1 MKKFSKKETK
11 YIQIKTDAD
20 VDPCQMR
27 VTRVEEVDAPDAD
40 AVVVSGP
47 SGAATQADVPSC
59 GAVANMV
66 ASLSAEGEAAEPN
79 DAGNTAP
86 EQQDAEAATLH
97 IGIDV
102 GSTTVKLAVL
112 DDANEIKWAV
122 YQRHHADVRATVVEV
137 LRKAAEQFPNER
149 MTIAITGSGGLLLS
163 QWLDISFV
171 QEVIASKTA
180 VETFIPRTD
189 VAIELGGEDAK
200 IIYFDNGI
208 EQRMNGTCAGGTGA
222 FIDQMASLLN
232 TDAGGLNELAKDH
245 TTIYP
250 IASRCGVFAK
260 TDVQPLL
267 NEGAR
272 KEDIAAS
279 IFQSVVTQ
287 TISGLAC
294 GRPIRGNVA
303 FLGGPLQYLPELRK
317 RFYETLELTDDAI
330 IVPENAH
337 LFVASGCAIAG
348 AEDGAR
354 AEKLA
359 DVLKRLEGLGD
370 MQGSEV
376 VRLDPLFANEEE
388 YAEFKQRHD
397 AERVRRAALA
407 DYRGTAFL
415 GIDAGSTT
423 FKAALIGEDGALL
436 WSTYASNKG
445 DVLGCAKAAMAE
457 LYRSLPTDPETG
469 EPLVRIGHSTVTGY
483 GEGLLLE
490 ALRVDSGEIETV
502 AHLRG
507 AQEMLPGV
515 EFILDIG
522 GQDMKCLR
530 VKDGVIDHI
539 MLNEACSS
547 GCGSFIESFASGLD
561 LDVSEFA
568 KTAIK
573 AKNPVDLG
581 SRCTVFMNS
590 RVKQAQKEGATVGD
604 IAAGL
609 AISVIKN
616 ALFKVIKIRDP
627 HDVGTKVIVQ
637 GGTFLN
643 DAVLRAFEQLA
654 EVNAVRP
661 DIAGNMGAFG
671 AALLARDRYIAE
683 LHKLEDRQKRGDAFS
698 TIDATAVS
706 DASDSTSSAETGSG
720 VSSEEAVGDGLVG
733 GGGRKAAELLTE
745 APAGQAPV
753 ITSTLLPLDAIEALS
768 PTHRTVRCKGCSN
781 ACLLTVNDFGKD
793 EKTGKHRR
801 FITGNRCEKGE
812 SLGAGKQKSEVPNL
826 FEYKS
831 KRLFDHYTPLSA
843 EEAPRGTVG
852 IPRALNMYENY
863 PFWFTFFTKLGY
875 RVVLSDPSTKKTYEA
890 GIESMPSESV
900 CYPAKLSH
908 GHIMNL
914 LGKHPDFIWMP
925 CSKWERQEDET
936 AGNHFNCP
944 IVASYPEALRLNID
958 ELRTSDVKF
967 VSPWLPYD
975 RKEKLKERLF
985 IELTENFA
993 DAVGKHGAPLTQSE
1007 IDAAVDAAW
1016 EEDEAFKRDMRKAGV
1031 ETLAWMEETGTHG
1044 IVLAG
1049 RPYHQDPE
1057 INHAIPELL
1066 TSFGLAVL
1074 TEDSVA
1080 HLGQLERPI
1089 RVVDQWMYH
1098 TRLYAAAKVVTQR
1111 RDLDLIQLN
1120 SFGCGLDAL
1129 TTDQVQEVLE
1139 AAGKV
1144 YTVLKIDEVSNLG
1157 AARIRVRSLL
1167 AALKDQADR
1176 EAEEQADA
1184 KAAGRACP
1192 AASINLDDID
1202 KLVPKSF
1209 TEKADGVVV
1218 DEEVEQREGAS
1229 TEFERVQFTEKMK
1242 EEGYTILC
1250 PQMAPIHFDLL
1261 IDIFKRNGYN
1271 LELLPSVDHGAVDA
1285 GLKYVNNDIC
1295 YPSILV
1301 TGQIMEAVM
1310 SGRYDTDKLAVIIT
1324 QTGGGCRATN
1334 YISLI
1339 RKALKSVGLAHIPV
1353 IALSFKDLGE
1363 DNPGFKITPA
1373 MLYQAIYA
1381 LQYGDLLMMCLYRT
1395 RPYEVEQ
1402 GSANRLFDHWM
1413 SVCKAQLRRGVKGGE
1428 FKRTVRQIVDDFDTL
1443 PLQGEGT
1450 KPRVGVVGEILVKF
1464 HPTANNQIVEQIEH
1478 EGCEAVVPGLIEFFL
1493 FGIAGGIFQ
1502 RKLGKSKKGEVG
1514 SRIALDVIKRFR
1526 KPVRDALK
1534 KSHRFEPPADIYE
1547 LAEYAEQILSLCNSM
1562 GEGWLLTAEMVE
1574 LIRSGCPN
1582 IVCTQPFACLPN
1594 HVVGKAVIKEL
1605 RRQYPESNIVAVDYD
1620 PGASEVN
1627 QLNRIKLM
1635 IAVAKSNLAAKE
1647 QEAKH
1652 DRDAFVDASRPHATE
1667 EAESNTVGYVEI
1679 KA

>member
-1 MKKFSKKETK
+1 MTSKENVMADET
-11 YIQIKTDAD
+11 
-20 VDPCQMR
+20 MR
-27 VTRVEEVDAPDAD
+27 SEDRQATGV
-40 AVVVSGP
+40 
-47 SGAATQADVPSC
+47 GAGS
-59 GAVANMV
+59 
-66 ASLSAEGEAAEPN
+66 
-79 DAGNTAP
+79 
-86 EQQDAEAATLH
+86 LH

-102 GSTTVKLAVL
+102 GSTTVKLAIL
-112 DDANEIKWAV
+112 DEDRDVKFSV
-122 YQRHHADVRATVVEV
+122 YRRHHADVRATIVEV
-137 LRKAAEQFPNER
+137 LAEAAKAQDAAGGAFGSQT
-149 MTIAITGSGGLLLS
+149 MTIAITGSGGLLLA
-163 QWLDISFV
+163 QWLGVEFV

-180 VETFIPRTD
+180 VETFIPATD

-200 IIYFDNGI
+200 IIYFDQGI

-232 TDAGGLNELAKDH
+232 TDAGGLNELAQGA

-294 GRPIRGNVA
+294 GRPIRGHVA

-317 RFYETLELTDDAI
+317 RFYETLELDDEHI

-348 AEDGAR
+348 AASETVK
-354 AEKLA
+354 AELLS
-359 DVLKRLEGLGD
+359 DVLDRLKNLGD
-370 MQGSEV
+370 IQGSEV
-376 VRLDPLFANEEE
+376 VRLPPLFADEGE
-388 YAEFKQRHD
+388 YARFKQRHD
-397 AERVRRAALA
+397 GECVRRGELM
-407 DYRGTAFL
+407 DYEGTAYL

-436 WSTYASNKG
+436 WSHYASNKG
-445 DVLGCAKAAMAE
+445 DVLGCARAALTN
-457 LYRSLPTDPETG
+457 LYNDMPVNADTG
-469 EPLVRIGHSTVTGY
+469 EPLVRIGHATVTGY
-483 GEGLLLE
+483 GEHLLLE

-547 GCGSFIESFASGLD
+547 GCGSFIESFATGLN
-561 LDVSEFA
+561 LGVAEFA
-568 KTAIK
+568 QTAIE
-573 AKNPVDLG
+573 AKRPVDLG

-643 DAVLRAFEQLA
+643 DAVLRAFEQLS
-654 EVNAVRP
+654 EVEAVRP
-661 DIAGNMGAFG
+661 DIAGNMGAYG
-671 AALLARDRYIAE
+671 AALLARDRYRDE
-683 LHKLEDRQKRGDAFS
+683 
-698 TIDATAVS
+698 VS
-706 DASDSTSSAETGSG
+706 RSLQEIEQSGTPAPNPTSSLLSLEEIET
-720 VSSEEAVGDGLVG
+720 
-733 GGGRKAAELLTE
+733 
-745 APAGQAPV
+745 
-753 ITSTLLPLDAIEALS
+753 LS
-768 PTHRTVRCKGCSN
+768 PTHKTVRCKGCSN
-781 ACLLTVNDFGKD
+781 SCLLTVNDFGVD
-793 EKTGKHRR
+793 ATTGKHRR
-801 FITGNRCEKGE
+801 FITGNRCEKGAGTLDE
-812 SLGAGKQKSEVPNL
+812 SKNVPNL
-826 FEYKS
+826 YEYKS
-831 KRLFDHYTPLSA
+831 KRLFGYEPLA
-843 EEAPRGTVG
+843 VEEAPRGSVG
-852 IPRALNMYENY
+852 IPRALNLYENY
-863 PFWFTFFTKLGY
+863 PFWFTFFTKLGF

-914 LGKHPDFIWMP
+914 LEKHPDFIWFP
-925 CSKWERQEDET
+925 CSKWERQEDEG

-944 IVASYPEALRLNID
+944 IVASYPEALRLNVD
-958 ELRTSDVKF
+958 ELRTSGVPF
-967 VSPWLPYD
+967 LNPWLPYD
-975 RKEKLKERLF
+975 QKENLKKRLYV
-985 IELTENFA
+985 ELVEA
-993 DAVGKHGAPLTQSE
+993 HPELMGAGVPAPTQAE
-1007 IDAAVDAAW
+1007 VDAAVEAAW
-1016 EEDEAFKRDMRKAGV
+1016 EEDEAFKRDMRTAGT
-1031 ETLAWMEETGTHG
+1031 ETLAWMEATGTHG

-1049 RPYHQDPE
+1049 RPYHNDPE

-1074 TEDSVA
+1074 TEDSIA

-1089 RVVDQWMYH
+1089 RLVDQWMYH
-1098 TRLYAAAKVVTQR
+1098 TRLYAAAKVATER

-1129 TTDQVQEVLE
+1129 TTDQVQEILE

-1167 AALKDQADR
+1167 AALKDQADEAAEAAER
-1176 EAEEQADA
+1176 EAGMKRGCPAVSIDPDALVADVNARINEKTGATEGRVAAEIASVSVAAAAGGAAAGGAPADGAAAGGVAAAGGAAGKPAAGADA
-1184 KAAGRACP
+1184 PVDATLGA
-1192 AASINLDDID
+1192 I
-1202 KLVPKSF
+1202 VPPTF
-1209 TEKADGVVV
+1209 TEKAAPEVV
-1218 DEEVEQREGAS
+1218 ESFRQRKGTT
-1229 TEFERVQFTEKMK
+1229 TEFPRAVFTEQMK
-1242 EEGYTILC
+1242 EEGYTILA

-1261 IDIFKRNGYN
+1261 FDIFHRFGYN

-1310 SGRYDTDKLAVIIT
+1310 SGRYDTDKLAVVIT

-1339 RKALKSVGLAHIPV
+1339 RKALASVGLSHIPV

-1363 DNPGFKITPA
+1363 DNPGFKITPK
-1373 MLYQAIYA
+1373 MLLQAVYA
-1381 LQYGDLLMMCLYRT
+1381 LLYGDLLMMCLYRT
-1395 RPYEVEQ
+1395 RPYEVEE

-1413 SVCKAQLRRGVKGGE
+1413 ATCKGQLAQGLSRSQ
-1428 FKRTVRQIVDDFDTL
+1428 FKRTVRAIVDDFDTL
-1443 PLQGEGT
+1443 PLAGEGA

-1464 HPTANNQIVEQIEH
+1464 HPTANNQIVDVIER

-1493 FGIAGGIFQ
+1493 FGIAGAIFQ
-1502 RKLGKSKKGEVG
+1502 KDPLGRSAKGAFG
-1514 SRIALDVIKRFR
+1514 SRIALWVIDKFR
-1526 KPVRDALK
+1526 APVTKALK
-1534 KSHRFEPPADIYE
+1534 ASNRFEPPANIYE
-1547 LAEYAEQILSLCNSM
+1547 LAEYASEILSLCNSM
-1562 GEGWLLTAEMVE
+1562 GEGWLLTAEMCE
-1574 LIRSGCPN
+1574 LIRTGAPN
-1582 IVCTQPFACLPN
+1582 VVCTQPFACLPN

-1605 RRQYPESNIVAVDYD
+1605 RRRYPESNIVAVDYD

-1635 IAVAKSNLAAKE
+1635 ISVAKANLADKEVQAK
-1647 QEAKH
+1647 AA
-1652 DRDAFVDASRPHATE
+1652 RDAFVDAGRVKAVKEDAGQLEVETE
-1667 EAESNTVGYVEI
+1667 RA
-1679 KA
+1679 

>member
-1 MKKFSKKETK
+1 MKRTKTSK
-11 YIQIKTDAD
+11 YVQITSDGA
-20 VDPCQMR
+20 VDPAVMR
-27 VTRVEEVDAPDAD
+27 VTRVEAAGEVGDTAAAGVAPAPVD
-40 AVVVSGP
+40 
-47 SGAATQADVPSC
+47 
-59 GAVANMV
+59 
-66 ASLSAEGEAAEPN
+66 PN
-79 DAGNTAP
+79 A
-86 EQQDAEAATLH
+86 LR

-112 DDANEIKWAV
+112 DAAGEVRWAV
-122 YQRHHADVRATVVEV
+122 YRRHHADVRATIIEV
-137 LRKAAEQFPNER
+137 LREAAAQFPDEA

-163 QWLDISFV
+163 QWLGIEFV

-222 FIDQMASLLN
+222 FIDQMAALLN
-232 TDAGGLNELAKDH
+232 TDAGGLNELAKSH

-303 FLGGPLQYLPELRK
+303 FLGGPLQYLPELRN
-317 RFYETLELTDDAI
+317 RFYETLALDEDHIL
-330 IVPENAH
+330 VPENAH

-348 AEDGAR
+348 AEAGAAPER
-354 AEKLA
+354 LA
-359 DVLKRLEGLGD
+359 DILTRLESLGD
-370 MQGSEV
+370 LQGSEV
-376 VRLDPLFANEEE
+376 VRLAPLFADDAA
-388 YAEFKQRHD
+388 YAAFKARHD
-397 AERVRRAALA
+397 AERVRRASLA
-407 DYRGTAFL
+407 DYRGMAFL

-423 FKAALIGEDGALL
+423 FKAALIGQDGALL

-445 DVLGCAKAAMAE
+445 DVLGCAKAALAD
-457 LYRSLPTDPETG
+457 LYRALPADPVTG
-469 EPLVRIGHSTVTGY
+469 EPLVTIGHATVTGY

-547 GCGSFIESFASGLD
+547 GCGSFIESFASGLN
-561 LDVSEFA
+561 LDVAAFA
-568 KTAIK
+568 ETAIR
-573 AKNPVDLG
+573 AESPVDLG

-643 DAVLRAFEQLA
+643 DAVLRAFEQLS
-654 EVNAVRP
+654 EVDAVRP

-671 AALLARDRYIAE
+671 AALLARDRYEDARRHAE
-683 LHKLEDRQKRGDAFS
+683 NMPLSPDVGPKVP
-698 TIDATAVS
+698 VS
-706 DASDSTSSAETGSG
+706 
-720 VSSEEAVGDGLVG
+720 GLLSL
-733 GGGRKAAELLTE
+733 A
-745 APAGQAPV
+745 
-753 ITSTLLPLDAIEALS
+753 AIEALA
-768 PTHRTVRCKGCSN
+768 PTHKTVRCKGCSN

-793 EKTGKHRR
+793 EATGKNRR

-812 SLGAGKQKSEVPNL
+812 SLGTGKGASEVPNL

-831 KRLFDHYTPLSA
+831 RRLFDHYEPLA
-843 EEAPRGTVG
+843 PEDAPRGTVG
-852 IPRALNMYENY
+852 IPRALNQYENY
-863 PFWFTFFTKLGY
+863 PFWFTFFTQLGY

-914 LGKHPDFIWMP
+914 LAKKPDFIWMP

-958 ELRTSDVKF
+958 ELRGGDVPLLT
-967 VSPWLPYD
+967 PWLPYD
-975 RKEKLKERLF
+975 SKEHLKGRLF
-985 IELTENFA
+985 VELGQNLA
-993 DAVGKHGAPLTQSE
+993 AAAGRHGAPLTADE
-1007 IDAAVDAAW
+1007 VAAAVEAAW
-1016 EEDEAFKRDMRKAGV
+1016 AEDEAFKRDMRTKGV
-1031 ETLAWMEETGTHG
+1031 ETLAWMEETGTRG

-1049 RPYHQDPE
+1049 RPYHNDPE

-1176 EAEEQADA
+1176 DAEADA
-1184 KAAGRACP
+1184 DARAANRACP
-1192 AASINLDDID
+1192 ATSINLDDLD
-1202 KLVPKSF
+1202 KLVPASF
-1209 TEKADGVVV
+1209 TEKADGVVRAA
-1218 DEEVEQREGAS
+1218 EVEQREGVS
-1229 TEFERVQFTEKMK
+1229 TEFARPQFTEEMK
-1242 EEGYTILC
+1242 EAGYTILA

-1261 IDIFKRNGYN
+1261 IDIFQRFGYN
-1271 LELLPSVDHGAVDA
+1271 VELLPSVDHGAVDA
-1285 GLKYVNNDIC
+1285 GLKFVNNDIC

-1301 TGQIMEAVM
+1301 TGQIMEAVL
-1310 SGRYDTDKLAVIIT
+1310 SGKYDTDKLAVLIT

-1334 YISLI
+1334 YIALI
-1339 RKALKSVGLAHIPV
+1339 RKALKAVGLEHIPV

-1363 DNPGFKITPA
+1363 VNPGFKITPK
-1373 MLYQAIYA
+1373 MLLQALYA
-1381 LQYGDLLMMCLYRT
+1381 LCYGDLLMMCLYRT
-1395 RPYEVEQ
+1395 RPYEVEP
-1402 GSANRLFDHWM
+1402 GSATRLFDHWM
-1413 SVCKAQLRRGVKGGE
+1413 AECKGQLHRGVTYGE
-1428 FKRTVRQIVDDFDTL
+1428 FKRTVRQIVGDFDTL
-1443 PLQGEGT
+1443 PLAGEGT

-1464 HPTANNQIVEQIEH
+1464 HPTANNQLVDVIER
-1478 EGCEAVVPGLIEFFL
+1478 EDCEAVVPGLIEFFL
-1493 FGIAGGIFQ
+1493 FGIAGAIFQ
-1502 RKLGKSKKGEVG
+1502 KDPLGRSPKGAVG
-1514 SRIALDVIKRFR
+1514 SKIALQAIAKFR
-1526 KPVRDALK
+1526 KPVNDALRR
-1534 KSHRFEPPADIYE
+1534 SQRFEPVTDIYE
-1547 LAEYAEQILSLCNSM
+1547 LADYAEQILSLCNSM

-1574 LIRSGCPN
+1574 LIREGTPN
-1582 IVCTQPFACLPN
+1582 VVCAQPFACLPN

-1635 IAVAKSNLAAKE
+1635 IAVAKANLAEKE
-1647 QEAKH
+1647 REARGA
-1652 DRDAFVDASRPHATE
+1652 RDAFVGAGRPGPATE
-1667 EAESNTVGYVEI
+1667 KLGSVEVETATAE
-1679 KA
+1679 

>member
-1 MKKFSKKETK
+1 M
-11 YIQIKTDAD
+11 Q
-20 VDPCQMR
+20 
-27 VTRVEEVDAPDAD
+27 
-40 AVVVSGP
+40 
-47 SGAATQADVPSC
+47 
-59 GAVANMV
+59 
-66 ASLSAEGEAAEPN
+66 
-79 DAGNTAP
+79 NT
-86 EQQDAEAATLH
+86 QDATNVTEDSSKEKVMANEPMSATEQGGTLH

-102 GSTTVKLAVL
+102 GSTTVKLAIL
-112 DDANEIKWAV
+112 DGENNVKFWV
-122 YQRHHADVRATVVEV
+122 YRRHHADVRATIVEV
-137 LRKAAEQFPNER
+137 LEEAAQDFGGES
-149 MTIAITGSGGLLLS
+149 MTISITGSGGLLLA
-163 QWLDISFV
+163 QWLGVEFV
-171 QEVIASKTA
+171 QEVIASKCA
-180 VETFIPRTD
+180 VETFIPATD

-200 IIYFDNGI
+200 IIYFDQGI

-232 TDAGGLNELAKDH
+232 TDAGGLNELARDH

-317 RFYETLELTDDAI
+317 RFYETLNLEDEHI

-348 AEDGAR
+348 AASETVK
-354 AEKLA
+354 AERLS
-359 DVLKRLEGLGD
+359 DVLDRLKNLGD
-370 MQGSEV
+370 VQGSEV

-388 YAEFKQRHD
+388 YADFKQRHD
-397 AERVRRAALA
+397 AECVRRGDLMA
-407 DYRGTAFL
+407 YEGTAYL

-436 WSTYASNKG
+436 WSHYASNKG
-445 DVLGCAKAAMAE
+445 DVLGCAKAALAN
-457 LYRSLPTDPETG
+457 LYNAMPVDAETG
-469 EPLVRIGHSTVTGY
+469 EPLVEIGHATVTGY
-483 GEGLLLE
+483 GEHLLLE

-547 GCGSFIESFASGLD
+547 GCGSFIESFATGLN

-568 KTAIK
+568 KTAIE
-573 AKNPVDLG
+573 ADRPVDLG

-643 DAVLRAFEQLA
+643 DAVLRAFEQLS
-654 EVNAVRP
+654 EVQAVRP

-671 AALLARDRYIAE
+671 AALLARDRCHEAVAREVRKAE
-683 LHKLEDRQKRGDAFS
+683 A
-698 TIDATAVS
+698 AA
-706 DASDSTSSAETGSG
+706 AW
-720 VSSEEAVGDGLVG
+720 SSEAGEA
-733 GGGRKAAELLTE
+733 
-745 APAGQAPV
+745 APV
-753 ITSTLLPLDAIEALS
+753 AVAVASNLLSLEQLEALS
-768 PTHRTVRCKGCSN
+768 PSHKTVRCKACSN
-781 ACLLTVNDFGKD
+781 HCLLTVNDFGVD
-793 EKTGKHRR
+793 DLTGKHRR
-801 FITGNRCEKGE
+801 FITGNRCEKG
-812 SLGAGKQKSEVPNL
+812 AGTLDEGKAAVPNL
-826 FEYKS
+826 YEYKS
-831 KRLFDHYTPLSA
+831 SRLFDYEPLSA
-843 EEAPRGTVG
+843 EAATRTAVG
-852 IPRALNMYENY
+852 IPRALNLYENY
-863 PFWFTFFTKLGY
+863 PFWFTFFTKLGFQ
-875 RVVLSDPSTKKTYEA
+875 VVLSDPSTKKTYEA

-914 LGKHPDFIWMP
+914 LDKKPDFIWFP
-925 CSKWERQEDET
+925 CSKWERQEDEG

-944 IVASYPEALRLNID
+944 IVASYPEALRLNVD
-958 ELRTSDVKF
+958 ELRTSDVQF
-967 VSPWLPYD
+967 LNPWLPYD
-975 RKEKLKERLF
+975 QKEHLKKRLF
-985 IELTENFA
+985 VELVEA
-993 DAVGKHGAPLTQSE
+993 HPELMGAAGAPTQVE
-1007 IDAAVDAAW
+1007 VDAAVEAAW
-1016 EEDEAFKRDMRKAGV
+1016 AEDEAFKRDIRAKGE
-1031 ETLAWMEETGTHG
+1031 ETLAWMEQTGTHG

-1049 RPYHQDPE
+1049 RPYHNDPE

-1074 TEDSVA
+1074 TEDSIA
-1080 HLGQLERPI
+1080 HLGTLERPI
-1089 RVVDQWMYH
+1089 RLVDQWMYH
-1098 TRLYAAAKVVTQR
+1098 TRLYAAAKVATER

-1129 TTDQVQEVLE
+1129 TTDQVQEILE
-1139 AAGKV
+1139 EAGKV

-1167 AALKDQADR
+1167 AALKDQADEKA
-1176 EAEEQADA
+1176 EAERVPR
-1184 KAAGRACP
+1184 GCP
-1192 AASINLDDID
+1192 AMSFDPDSFIASPEAAVAAASGAEEALIAEEVIGQ
-1202 KLVPKSF
+1202 KVVVPAPPQTF
-1209 TEKADGVVV
+1209 TEKATA
-1218 DEEVEQREGAS
+1218 EVIARFRQREGAT
-1229 TEFERVQFTEKMK
+1229 TEFPRAVFTQEMK
-1242 EEGYTILC
+1242 DAGYTILC

-1261 IDIFKRNGYN
+1261 VEIFRKEGYN
-1271 LELLPSVDHGAVDA
+1271 FELLPSVDHGAVDA

-1339 RKALKSVGLAHIPV
+1339 RKALAAVGLSHIPV

-1363 DNPGFKITPA
+1363 DNPGFKVTPK
-1373 MLYQAIYA
+1373 MLLQAVYA
-1381 LQYGDLLMMCLYRT
+1381 LLYGDLLMMCLYRT
-1395 RPYEVEQ
+1395 RPYEVEK
-1402 GSANRLFDHWM
+1402 GSADALFDHWM
-1413 SVCKAQLRRGVKGGE
+1413 ATCKGQLAHGVKRGV
-1428 FKRTVRQIVDDFDTL
+1428 FKDTVRRIVEDFDTL
-1443 PLQGEGT
+1443 PLAGDGT

-1464 HPTANNQIVEQIEH
+1464 HPTANNQIVDVIER
-1478 EGCEAVVPGLIEFFL
+1478 EGCEVVVPGLIEFFL
-1493 FGIAGGIFQ
+1493 FGIAGSIFQ
-1502 RKLGKSKKGEVG
+1502 KDPLGRSAKGAVG
-1514 SRIALDVIKRFR
+1514 GRIALWVIDKFR
-1526 KPVRDALK
+1526 APVTNALRD
-1534 KSHRFEPPADIYE
+1534 SSRFEVPANIYE
-1547 LAEYAEQILSLCNSM
+1547 LAAYASEILSLCNSM

-1574 LIRSGCPN
+1574 LVRTGAPN
-1582 IVCTQPFACLPN
+1582 VVCTQPFACLPN

-1605 RRQYPESNIVAVDYD
+1605 RRRYPDSNIVAVDYD

-1635 IAVAKSNLAAKE
+1635 IAVAKSNLAEKE
-1647 QEAKH
+1647 AEAKQAR
-1652 DRDAFVDASRPHATE
+1652 DRFVSAGASQAVQET
-1667 EAESNTVGYVEI
+1667 AGALEI
-1679 KA
+1679 ETKQA

>member
-1 MKKFSKKETK
+1 MKKNTKNSKYTEIITEASTSAKEL
-11 YIQIKTDAD
+11 ASAACASCA
-20 VDPCQMR
+20 PR
-27 VTRVEEVDAPDAD
+27 VTTVETAQ
-40 AVVVSGP
+40 
-47 SGAATQADVPSC
+47 T
-59 GAVANMV
+59 
-66 ASLSAEGEAAEPN
+66 SAEASAAAEACPF
-79 DAGNTAP
+79 
-86 EQQDAEAATLH
+86 H

-112 DDANEIKWAV
+112 NNDNEILWAV
-122 YQRHHADVRATVVEV
+122 YRRHHADVRATIVEV
-137 LRKAAEQFPNER
+137 LREAAAAYPDET

-163 QWLDISFV
+163 QWLDVTFV

-180 VETFIPRTD
+180 VETFIPKTD

-222 FIDQMASLLN
+222 FIDQMAALLD
-232 TDAGGLNELAKDH
+232 TDAGGLNELAADH
-245 TTIYP
+245 ETIYP

-294 GRPIRGNVA
+294 GRPIRGHVA

-317 RFYETLELTDDAI
+317 RFYETLELTDEAI

-337 LFVASGCAIAG
+337 LFVAAGCAIAG
-348 AEDGAR
+348 VAEGAR
-354 AEKLA
+354 PEKLF
-359 DVLKRLEGLGD
+359 DVLTRLEGLGD

-376 VRLDPLFANEEE
+376 VRLAPLFADEAEL
-388 YAEFKQRHD
+388 AEFHARHD
-397 AERVRRAALA
+397 AERVRRASLE
-407 DYRGTAFL
+407 DYRGVAFL

-445 DVLGCAKAAMAE
+445 DVLGCAKAAVAE
-457 LYRSLPTDPETG
+457 LYQALPRDPETD
-469 EPLVRIGHSTVTGY
+469 EPLVQIGHATVTGY

-547 GCGSFIESFASGLD
+547 GCGSFIESFASGLN
-561 LDVSEFA
+561 LDVAEFA
-568 KTAIK
+568 ATAIS
-573 AKNPVDLG
+573 AENPVDLG

-643 DAVLRAFEQLA
+643 DAVLRAFEQLS
-654 EVNAVRP
+654 EVNAIRP

-671 AALLARDRYIAE
+671 AALLARDRFE
-683 LHKLEDRQKRGDAFS
+683 ETRRRTENVPLSPDLGPKVPLSGLLSLE
-698 TIDATAVS
+698 
-706 DASDSTSSAETGSG
+706 E
-720 VSSEEAVGDGLVG
+720 
-733 GGGRKAAELLTE
+733 
-745 APAGQAPV
+745 
-753 ITSTLLPLDAIEALS
+753 IEALA

-781 ACLLTVNDFGKD
+781 ACLLTVNDFGID
-793 EKTGKHRR
+793 AATGKHRR

-812 SLGAGKQKSEVPNL
+812 SLGTGTEKSAVPNL
-826 FEYKS
+826 FEYKAE
-831 KRLFDHYTPLSA
+831 RTFGYEPLA
-843 EEAPRGTVG
+843 PEEAPRGTVG

-914 LGKHPDFIWMP
+914 LDKHPDFIWMP

-958 ELRTSDVKF
+958 ELRETDVAF
-967 VSPWLPYD
+967 VSPWVPYHD
-975 RKEKLKERLF
+975 KDKLAERLVV
-985 IELTENFA
+985 ELTENFA
-993 DAVGKHGAPLTQSE
+993 KETNGCGPALTADE
-1007 IDAAVDAAW
+1007 IRAAVEAAW
-1016 EEDEAFKRDMRKAGV
+1016 AEDEAFKRDIRTKGV
-1031 ETLAWMEETGTHG
+1031 ETLAWMEKTGTRG

-1111 RDLDLIQLN
+1111 KDLDLIQLN

-1176 EAEEQADA
+1176 EAEAEADA
-1184 KAAGRACP
+1184 AAEKRGCP
-1192 AASINLDDID
+1192 AACIDLDNLD
-1202 KLVPKSF
+1202 KLVPASF
-1209 TEKADGVVV
+1209 TEKADGVVAAA
-1218 DEEVEQREGAS
+1218 EIEQREGAS
-1229 TEFERVQFTEKMK
+1229 TEFARPQFTEQMRD
-1242 EEGYTILC
+1242 EGWTILA
-1250 PQMAPIHFDLL
+1250 PQMAPYHFEASGAHLQARRL
-1261 IDIFKRNGYN
+1261 QRGASA
-1271 LELLPSVDHGAVDA
+1271 LGGPRRGGRGPEVREQRHLLPVHPGHGPDYGSGAVGQVRHRQAGRAHHPDRRRLPRHQLHLAHPQGAEVRGARAHPGHRHLLQGPGRGEPWLQDHAEDALPGHLRAAVRRFAHDVLVSHAPLRGGAGQREPPVPVLDGRLQAPARARRAPVGVPPHGAPHRGGLRRAAPGRRGHETPRGRGGRDPREVPPDGQQPDRGRHRARGLRGRGARAYRVLPVRHRRRHLPAAYRQVEEERAREQDRPGRHQEAAQARERRA
-1285 GLKYVNNDIC
+1285 G
-1295 YPSILV
+1295 
-1301 TGQIMEAVM
+1301 
-1310 SGRYDTDKLAVIIT
+1310 
-1324 QTGGGCRATN
+1324 
-1334 YISLI
+1334 
-1339 RKALKSVGLAHIPV
+1339 
-1353 IALSFKDLGE
+1353 
-1363 DNPGFKITPA
+1363 
-1373 MLYQAIYA
+1373 
-1381 LQYGDLLMMCLYRT
+1381 
-1395 RPYEVEQ
+1395 EVESLPPA
-1402 GSANRLFDHWM
+1402 GGHLRAGRLRERDPFP
-1413 SVCKAQLRRGVKGGE
+1413 VQLHGRGV
-1428 FKRTVRQIVDDFDTL
+1428 
-1443 PLQGEGT
+1443 
-1450 KPRVGVVGEILVKF
+1450 
-1464 HPTANNQIVEQIEH
+1464 A
-1478 EGCEAVVPGLIEFFL
+1478 A
-1493 FGIAGGIFQ
+1493 
-1502 RKLGKSKKGEVG
+1502 
-1514 SRIALDVIKRFR
+1514 
-1526 KPVRDALK
+1526 
-1534 KSHRFEPPADIYE
+1534 HR
-1547 LAEYAEQILSLCNSM
+1547 
-1562 GEGWLLTAEMVE
+1562 
-1574 LIRSGCPN
+1574 
-1582 IVCTQPFACLPN
+1582 
-1594 HVVGKAVIKEL
+1594 
-1605 RRQYPESNIVAVDYD
+1605 
-1620 PGASEVN
+1620 
-1627 QLNRIKLM
+1627 
-1635 IAVAKSNLAAKE
+1635 
-1647 QEAKH
+1647 
-1652 DRDAFVDASRPHATE
+1652 
-1667 EAESNTVGYVEI
+1667 
-1679 KA
+1679 